1 MSDHGGAENTH
12 PAVPAKT
19 FLWVWICLVFLTGV
33 EVYLGYIE
41 LEPKLMLT
49 ILMGLSVIKAGL
61 IMSWFMHLKYEK
73 RSLTLWLVPAT
84 LFCIGMMLL
93 VFFWDSF
100 RLAALRPH

>member
-1 MSDHGGAENTH
+1 MSDHGAGEGTH

-19 FLWVWICLVFLTGV
+19 FVWVWLGLVFLTGV

-41 LEPKLMLT
+41 LEPKLMLS

-61 IMSWFMHLKYEK
+61 IIFWFMHLKYEK
-73 RSLTLWLVPAT
+73 PSLKFWLIPAT
-84 LFCIGMMLL
+84 VFCIGMMLL

-100 RLAALRPH
+100 RLAALRS